1 MDGVVIESGYSA
13 SSYGNYVIIYH
24 GNGMSTM
31 YAHCSKRLVN
41 TGAKVLQNQVIARV
55 GSTGQSTGNHLHI
68 AFIKDSTYYNPA
80 DFLPA
85 DMLNKINTRGLNL
98 HSLAS
103 YTP

>member
-13 SSYGNYVIIYH
+13 SGYGNYVIIYH

-31 YAHCSKRLVN
+31 YAHCRKRLVK
-41 TGAKVLQNQVIARV
+41 TGAKELQNHVIARV
-55 GSTGQSTGNHLHI
+55 GSPGAEPGNHLHI

-80 DFLPA
+80 YFLRA
-85 DMLNKINTRGLNL
+85 DMLNKIITPGLNL